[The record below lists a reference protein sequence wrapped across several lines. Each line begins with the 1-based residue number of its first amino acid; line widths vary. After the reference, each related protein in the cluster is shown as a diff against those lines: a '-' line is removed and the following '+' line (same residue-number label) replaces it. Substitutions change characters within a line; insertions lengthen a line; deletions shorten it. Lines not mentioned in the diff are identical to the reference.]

1 MKFASAM
8 FEFHQLPHRISKM
21 KKNAGFTI
29 IEIVVVLIV
38 MSIIAAFAISRGRVS
53 SADLKVQTE
62 VLKSRL
68 RHAQARAMNDNV
80 PWGIQT
86 NSTGGSYWLFRY
98 DTADTPPL
106 TTIQLPGEDANTV
119 DLAAEGM
126 SMTAGTYSFD
136 DRGIP
141 YYALYSGTPPG
152 TPITE
157 NRNVTLAK
165 GSDNYT
171 ITITK
176 NTGFIE

>member
-1 MKFASAM
+1 
-8 FEFHQLPHRISKM
+8 M

-38 MSIIAAFAISRGRVS
+38 LSIIVAFAIGRGRVT

-68 RHAQARAMNDNV
+68 RHAQARAMNDNM
-80 PWGIQT
+80 PWGIRT
-86 NSTGGSYWLFRY
+86 DSNGGSYWLFRY
-98 DTADTPPL
+98 DTDSATL
-106 TTIQLPGEDANTV
+106 TTIKLPGEDANTV

-126 SMTAGTYSFD
+126 SMTAGAYSFN

-141 YYALYSGTPPG
+141 YYTSYSGTPPG
-152 TPITE
+152 APISE
-157 NRNVTLAK
+157 NRSITISK
-165 GSDNYT
+165 GSDNYS

>member
-1 MKFASAM
+1 MN
-8 FEFHQLPHRISKM
+8 
-21 KKNAGFTI
+21 KNAGFTI

-38 MSIIAAFAISRGRVS
+38 MSIIVAFAIGRGRIA

-62 VLKSRL
+62 VLKSQL

-98 DTADTPPL
+98 DTAATTL
-106 TTIQLPGEDANTV
+106 TTIKLPGEKANTV

-141 YYALYSGTPPG
+141 YYTLYSGTPPG
-152 TPITE
+152 APITE
-157 NRNVTLAK
+157 NRTVTLSK
-165 GSDNYT
+165 GSDNYS

>member
-1 MKFASAM
+1 MN
-8 FEFHQLPHRISKM
+8 
-21 KKNAGFTI
+21 KNAGFTI

-38 MSIIAAFAISRGRVS
+38 MSIIVAFAIGRGRVAR
-53 SADLKVQTE
+53 ADLKVQTE
-62 VLKSRL
+62 VLKSQL

-86 NSTGGSYWLFRY
+86 NGTGGSYWLFRY
-98 DTADTPPL
+98 DPAAATL
-106 TTIQLPGEDANTV
+106 TTVRLPGEKANTV
-119 DLAAEGM
+119 DLAADGM
-126 SMTAGTYSFD
+126 NMTAGTYSFD

-152 TPITE
+152 VQITE
-157 NRNVTLAK
+157 NRTVTLSK
-165 GSDNYT
+165 GSDNYS

>member
-1 MKFASAM
+1 
-8 FEFHQLPHRISKM
+8 M
-21 KKNAGFTI
+21 KKTAGFTI

-38 MSIIAAFAISRGRVS
+38 MSIIVAFAIGRGRVT

-62 VLKSRL
+62 VLKSQM

-86 NSTGGSYWLFRY
+86 NSTGGGYWLFKY
-98 DTADTPPL
+98 DPDTTTL
-106 TTIQLPGEDANTV
+106 TVVRLPGENENTV

-141 YYALYSGTPPG
+141 YYALFSGTPPG
-152 TPITE
+152 APLTVNRSITIS
-157 NRNVTLAK
+157 K
-165 GSDNYT
+165 GSDNYS

>member
-1 MKFASAM
+1 MEKQALMTIKS
-8 FEFHQLPHRISKM
+8 
-21 KKNAGFTI
+21 NAGFTI

-38 MSIIAAFAISRGRVS
+38 MSIIAAFAIGRGRVT

-68 RHAQARAMNDNV
+68 RHAQARAMNDNL

-86 NSTGGSYWLFRY
+86 DSTGGSYWLFRY
-98 DTADTPPL
+98 DTDTNTL
-106 TTIQLPGEDANTV
+106 TTIKLPGENANTV

-126 SMTAGTYSFD
+126 RMTTGTYSFD

-141 YYALYSGTPPG
+141 HYALYSGTPPG
-152 TPITE
+152 APITE
-157 NRNVTLAK
+157 DRSIALSK

-171 ITITK
+171 VTITK

>member
-1 MKFASAM
+1 
-8 FEFHQLPHRISKM
+8 M

-38 MSIIAAFAISRGRVS
+38 LSIVVAFAIGRDRVTN
-53 SADLKVQTE
+53 ADLKVQTE

-68 RHAQARAMNDNV
+68 RHAQAWAMNDNV

-98 DTADTPPL
+98 DTDSATL
-106 TTIQLPGEDANTV
+106 TTIRLPGENANTV
-119 DLAAEGM
+119 DLAAEEM

-141 YYALYSGTPPG
+141 YYTSYSGTPPG
-152 TPITE
+152 APITE
-157 NRNVTLAK
+157 NRTVSLSK
-165 GSDNYT
+165 GLDNYS

>member
-1 MKFASAM
+1 
-8 FEFHQLPHRISKM
+8 M

-38 MSIIAAFAISRGRVS
+38 MSIVVAFAIGRGRITN
-53 SADLKVQTE
+53 ADLKVQTE

-68 RHAQARAMNDNV
+68 RHAQARAMNDNM

-86 NSTGGSYWLFRY
+86 NSSGGSYWLFRY
-98 DTADTPPL
+98 DTDSATL
-106 TTIQLPGEDANTV
+106 TTIKLPGVNSNTV

-126 SMTAGTYSFD
+126 NMTAGTYSFD

-141 YYALYSGTPPG
+141 YYATYSGTPPG
-152 TPITE
+152 AQISESRSIT
-157 NRNVTLAK
+157 LSK
-165 GSDNYT
+165 GSDNYSII
-171 ITITK
+171 ITR

>member
-1 MKFASAM
+1 
-8 FEFHQLPHRISKM
+8 M
-21 KKNAGFTI
+21 KKSAGFTI
-29 IEIVVVLIV
+29 VEIVVVLIV
-38 MSIIAAFAISRGRVS
+38 MSIIVAFAIGRGRVT

-68 RHAQARAMNDNV
+68 RHAQARAMNDNM

-98 DTADTPPL
+98 DTDSATL
-106 TTIQLPGEDANTV
+106 TTIKLPGEDENTV

-152 TPITE
+152 ASIAA
-157 NRNVTLAK
+157 NKDVTISK
-165 GSDNYT
+165 GSDTYT

-176 NTGFIE
+176 NTGFVE

>member
-1 MKFASAM
+1 
-8 FEFHQLPHRISKM
+8 M

-38 MSIIAAFAISRGRVS
+38 MSIVVVFAIGRGRIT

-80 PWGIQT
+80 PWGIRT
-86 NSTGGSYWLFRY
+86 DSTGGSYWLFRY
-98 DTADTPPL
+98 DTESATF
-106 TTIQLPGEDANTV
+106 TTIRLPGENANTV
-119 DLAAEGM
+119 ELAAEGL

-152 TPITE
+152 GKLTE
-157 NRNVTLAK
+157 NRNVILTE
-165 GSDNYT
+165 GPNNYT

>member
-1 MKFASAM
+1 
-8 FEFHQLPHRISKM
+8 M

-38 MSIIAAFAISRGRVS
+38 MSIVVAFAIGHDRITN
-53 SADLKVQTE
+53 ADLKVQTE

-68 RHAQARAMNDNV
+68 RHAQARAMNDNM

-86 NSTGGSYWLFRY
+86 NSGGGSYWLFRY
-98 DTADTPPL
+98 DTDSATL
-106 TTIQLPGEDANTV
+106 TTIKLPGENANTV
-119 DLAAEGM
+119 DLATEGI

-141 YYALYSGTPPG
+141 YYANYSGTPPG
-152 TPITE
+152 AQITE
-157 NRNVTLAK
+157 NRSITLSK
-165 GSDNYT
+165 GSDNYL
-171 ITITK
+171 IIITK